1 MDFAR
6 ALARAVV
13 SQILK
18 PTTCST
24 TQTSAAV
31 DLADYEGKVLIVV
44 NTTKGTDNDE
54 TMVPTV
60 IDCDTAGGSYGSA
73 IVTGATVLGGSTSGA
88 ADRVVVMEVDASSC
102 KRYVEVVLTVAG
114 TTPAFVAGVTLI
126 GFKKYMA

>member
-6 ALARAVV
+6 VLTRAVV
-13 SQILK
+13 SLILK

-54 TMVPTV
+54 TMIPTV
-60 IDCDTAGGSYGSA
+60 IDCDTSGGCKFFPLRLGNHREWLKERRNKSSA
-73 IVTGATVLGGSTSGA
+73 QPWCGY
-88 ADRVVVMEVDASSC
+88 R
-102 KRYVEVVLTVAG
+102 
-114 TTPAFVAGVTLI
+114 
-126 GFKKYMA
+126 